1 MGSLSISAVG
11 DDRKPVNQIKN
22 NDDEKKLATSEKYIA
37 NTRLLTVFDVDD
49 TKGYLSPKELEGYA
63 KLKEEYYVELYDD
76 NGNKIRSVEDIDNDN
91 YLVNDYKDGKRIMA
105 TLFNAVTGEENR
117 SEFIFDKN
125 GEEVGVRTFKNRSQN
140 QDIQVEFTEDNKP
153 KKVTEVNY
161 VFDENNNIKGIKEKV
176 TEYEY
181 DENGN
186 VTNTKETVTE
196 KEYTPNK
203 KLDIKS

>member
-1 MGSLSISAVG
+1 MGSLSISAAG

-22 NDDEKKLATSEKYIA
+22 NDNEKKLATSEKYIA

-91 YLVNDYKDGKRIMA
+91 YLVNDYKDGKRITA
-105 TLFNAVTGEENR
+105 TLFNAVTGEEDR

-140 QDIQVEFTEDNKP
+140 QDIQVEFNDNNKP

-161 VFDENNNIKGIKEKV
+161 VFDENNDIKGIKEKV
-176 TEYEY
+176 TEFEY

-186 VTNTKETVTE
+186 MTNTKETVTE